1 MVALNTPL
9 SVRLSE
15 EDALFLAGLE
25 LEGAITASDKVR
37 GLIRQARR
45 RAETPAGWDA
55 ALAAAHD
62 IAAPAL
68 KALRAAEL
76 ASDRHSTVAL
86 ALTTAVEEMLAV
98 LLAAPAELAG
108 ASPEALARHEA
119 RLVDCAARLT
129 EQMLRWGVTPSA
141 PAYDPTIVSRRV
153 AALGELTR
161 LITATAD
168 RPTNA

>member
-86 ALTTAVEEMLAV
+86 ALTSAVEEMLAV
-98 LLAAPAELAG
+98 LLAPQPSWRAPTPRPWPATRP
-108 ASPEALARHEA
+108 ASS
-119 RLVDCAARLT
+119 T
-129 EQMLRWGVTPSA
+129 A
-141 PAYDPTIVSRRV
+141 PRA
-153 AALGELTR
+153 
-161 LITATAD
+161 
-168 RPTNA
+168 

>member
-1 MVALNTPL
+1 M
-9 SVRLSE
+9 SE

-25 LEGAITASDKVR
+25 LEGAVTSSDKVR
-37 GLIRQARR
+37 GLIRQARQ
-45 RAETPAGWDA
+45 RAQAPATWDA

-108 ASPEALARHEA
+108 GDPERLARHEA
-119 RLVDCAARLT
+119 RLVDAAARLT
-129 EQMLRWGVTPSA
+129 EQMLRWGVTTNA

-161 LITATAD
+161 LITAAAD
-168 RPTNA
+168 RPTAA

>member
-25 LEGAITASDKVR
+25 LEGAVTASDKVR
-37 GLIRQARR
+37 GLIRQARQ
-45 RAETPAGWDA
+45 RAQTPATWEA

-62 IAAPAL
+62 IGAPAL

-86 ALTTAVEEMLAV
+86 ALTTAVEELLAV

-108 ASPEALARHEA
+108 GDPERLARHEA
-119 RLVDCAARLT
+119 RLVDAAARLT
-129 EQMLRWGVTPSA
+129 EQMLRWGVTASA
-141 PAYDPTIVSRRV
+141 PAYDPTIVFRRV

-161 LITATAD
+161 LITAAAD
-168 RPTNA
+168 RPASA